1 MNKYT
6 VTIERVIKE
15 TYEMDLESD
24 SIMEAFDQA
33 RLLTESLNQTSE
45 AKNYVTKIKEKDS
58 DK

>member
-6 VTIERVIKE
+6 VTIERVVKE

-33 RLLTESLNQTSE
+33 RLLTESLNQTSD
-45 AKNYVTKIKEKDS
+45 AKSYVIKIKEKDQN
-58 DK
+58 K